1 MKSRLPILAILLLAL
16 SCACWPQE
24 QQVKWRQVQIGTY
37 SVTWPAAQGEN
48 GTCLV
53 NNGSGALEW
62 QICQTVGHQL
72 DRIRLGDGSSSEPAL
87 SFTNDPTIGLFRNSV
102 DGYMS
107 MKSTYLG
114 NQSFVDFY
122 GLNGL
127 DGGIR
132 IRRGEDGYSAGNS
145 NWVRSTANDGTTLV
159 DLKLKANK
167 VTISLASAE
176 YSLPTTA
183 GTNLQCLITDGNGGT
198 SWGACA
204 TGAGSH
210 PDPVRLTDGTSAA
223 PTYSFTSETASGIY
237 RVSSGKI
244 AMKASSSQISVAH
257 NSTSAQLN
265 ITNPSTTATYVN
277 VLRSE
282 ISSGASTIPLYMD
295 TTQLRAGTDGTSA
308 VPFYSFTND
317 AAAGLSR
324 GSDAAMVLNSNSGW
338 GQLRLL
344 VTANNA
350 IEATLQSNGTWVPK
364 FSFKNNM
371 GSTPTLSQGYIY
383 ATQLWVGDGSTT
395 LPMYSFVNGTT
406 MGLWLD
412 AANSIPY
419 LQGRSNYGRLG
430 VQIPGNDGINLR
442 LESAGDWPATI
453 AAIKT
458 YTGTAVYANL
468 KLMSA
473 QNQII
478 DGTITVP
485 SLSFI
490 SDTNVGMY
498 RISNDVLG
506 LVANSAVL
514 KLTNVSSRSQIN
526 LAGNY
531 TATAGTNYNVIRSED
546 NAATLQDTYFDSNQV
561 LVTDGTSSEPAYS
574 FLNDKLMGIYRAAS
588 NTMAFRL
595 GTGANMRL
603 TDGGSYT
610 ARMNLY
616 AFNTTPGGTSYNI
629 LGSYDSSGTPVQ
641 QGLWLDTNL
650 VDIRAAAGVLK
661 INGTQVVAPR
671 QAAVADVGGTADT
684 TYSSNEVTLINDL
697 KAQLN
702 ALLARLRTHGLIAP

>member
-1 MKSRLPILAILLLAL
+1 MKSKLPILALLLLAL
-16 SCACWPQE
+16 SSACWPQE
-24 QQVKWRQVQIGTY
+24 QQIKWRQVQIGNY
-37 SVTWPAAQGEN
+37 SVTWPAIQGES

-53 NNGSGALEW
+53 NNGSGAMEW
-62 QICQTVGHQL
+62 QICQTVGHSL
-72 DRIRLGDGSSSEPAL
+72 ENILLGDGTVSAPAL
-87 SFTNDPTIGLFRNSV
+87 SFTNDPAIGLYRNTV

-132 IRRGEDGYSAGNS
+132 IRRGEDGYSAGNA

-167 VTISLASAE
+167 VTVSTASAE

-223 PTYSFTSETASGIY
+223 PTYSFTNETASGMY
-237 RVSSGKI
+237 RMASGKI
-244 AMKASSSQISVAH
+244 ALKASSSQISVLN
-257 NSTSAQLN
+257 NSTYATLN
-265 ITNPSTTATYVN
+265 ITNPTVTTTNVN

-282 ISSGASTIPLYMD
+282 IATGASTIPLYFD
-295 TTQLRAGTDGTSA
+295 TPQLRAGSDGSA
-308 VPFYSFTND
+308 TAPIYSFTND
-317 AAAGLSR
+317 TAAGFWR
-324 GSDAAMVLNSNSGW
+324 ATDGSQVWNSNSGY
-338 GQLRLL
+338 GQFRIY
-344 VTANNA
+344 VAANNP
-350 IEATLQSNGTWVPK
+350 IEATLQSNGTYIPK
-364 FSFKNNM
+364 ITFKNNM
-371 GSTPTLSQGYIY
+371 GTTPTLSQGYLN
-383 ATQLWVGDGSTT
+383 ATQILAGDGSTT
-395 LPMYSFVNGTT
+395 APMYSFVNGTT

-412 AANSIPY
+412 SSNSIPY
-419 LQGRSNYGRLG
+419 LQGRSNYGRVG
-430 VQIPGNDGINLR
+430 VQIPTNDGINLR
-442 LESAGDWPATI
+442 LESKDDWPATI

-458 YTGTAVYANL
+458 YSGTAVYANL
-468 KLMSA
+468 KLWTA
-473 QNQII
+473 QNQMI
-478 DGTITVP
+478 DGTSTVP
-485 SLSFI
+485 ALSFM
-490 SDTNVGMY
+490 SDTNVGLY

-506 LVANSAVL
+506 LVANSAIF
-514 KLTNVSSRSQIN
+514 KLSNVSSRSQIN
-526 LAGNY
+526 LTGNY
-531 TATAGTNYNVIRSED
+531 TATTGTSFNVIRSED
-546 NAATLQDTYFDSNQV
+546 STATLQDTYFDSNQV

-595 GTGANMRL
+595 GTGAHVRL

-610 ARMNLY
+610 ARLNLY
-616 AFNTTPGGTSYNI
+616 AFNTTPGGTSYNLI
-629 LGSYDSSGTPVQ
+629 GSYDSSGTPVQ

-661 INGTQVVAPR
+661 INGTQVLAAR
-671 QAAVADVGGTADT
+671 QAAVADVSGTADT
-684 TYSSNEVTLINDL
+684 TYSSNEVTMINDL